1 MPCCVVLC
9 CEECP
14 AGHSSQHN
22 ITQLD
27 NMHGVT
33 EKIEKSY
40 SLKFFFIIPIDI
52 CTWNTLQIII
62 IIIIIKAHFVDLV
75 VSQWER

>member
-1 MPCCVVLC
+1 
-9 CEECP
+9 
-14 AGHSSQHN
+14 
-22 ITQLD
+22 
-27 NMHGVT
+27 MHGVT

-62 IIIIIKAHFVDLV
+62 IIIIIIIIKAHFVDLV